1 MGDVHGNTEEPTS
14 PSLALLQSDALGT
27 TAWPPSYTLHDR
39 MALPTVAT
47 EICDLALISK
57 DSEDLHI
64 QFSQEGRNKQG
75 STPSFIRALLKEA
88 NPSEEIDQQF
98 CFPRGTHTSKSAN
111 GKCSQHHQSLH
122 STPLQSWCPSCRYF
136 KTCLRVGSTCL
147 KSSWT

>member
-1 MGDVHGNTEEPTS
+1 MTLAGSEQMGDVHGNTEEPTS

-39 MALPTVAT
+39 MALPTVVT

-75 STPSFIRALLKEA
+75 STPSFIRT
-88 NPSEEIDQQF
+88 PSKGSKPIRGNRSAILFSPWDSHQQV
-98 CFPRGTHTSKSAN
+98 CKRKMQSAPPES
-111 GKCSQHHQSLH
+111 SQHSTAKLVSVLSL
-122 STPLQSWCPSCRYF
+122 F
-136 KTCLRVGSTCL
+136 
-147 KSSWT
+147 